1 VKRISTLAFVLVG
14 IAAAVALVILIAP
27 NANANPDGLEKVAA
41 EKGIDREVRDHDL
54 AGGPFADYGVSG
66 VDNRYVG
73 TWISGLLGVAVTFAI
88 GAGIVYVVRRS
99 RRPQTPPPPP
109 AGPPVTA

>member
-1 VKRISTLAFVLVG
+1 VKRISTLAFILVG
-14 IAAAVALVILIAP
+14 IAVAVALVIFIAP
-27 NANANPDGLEKVAA
+27 NANPNPDGLEKVAA
-41 EKGIDREVRDHDL
+41 EKGFDSEVRDHDL

-66 VDNRYVG
+66 VGNRYAG

-99 RRPQTPPPPP
+99 RRAQSPPPPP
-109 AGPPVTA
+109 TGPPVTA

>member
-1 VKRISTLAFVLVG
+1 MKRMSTLAFILIG
-14 IAAAVALVILIAP
+14 IAAAVALVILVAP

-41 EKGIDREVRDHDL
+41 EQGIDNNVQDHDL

-66 VDNRYVG
+66 VDNRYAG
-73 TWISGLLGVAVTFAI
+73 TWISGLLGVTVTFAI

-99 RRPQTPPPPP
+99 RRP
-109 AGPPVTA
+109 A